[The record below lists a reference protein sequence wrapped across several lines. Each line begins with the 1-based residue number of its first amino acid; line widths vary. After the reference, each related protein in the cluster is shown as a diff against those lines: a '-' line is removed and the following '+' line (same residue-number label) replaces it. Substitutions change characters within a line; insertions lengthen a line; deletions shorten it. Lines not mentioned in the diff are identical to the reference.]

1 MTWETWK
8 MSKSRRQSST
18 SLPRTGFPD
27 HNFDDVDDDDDADDV
42 DDDDIDD
49 DDNGDEGSC
58 LPAIQRLA
66 FLIIL
71 IIMTIMK
78 ILVMII
84 LMMIMPNCQ
93 EYLCSNVQNLK
104 LRNGNDWK
112 ILVEVLLEYNCQLWC
127 QSFYICISEFC

>member
-1 MTWETWK
+1 MLI
-8 MSKSRRQSST
+8 QYC
-18 SLPRTGFPD
+18 D
-27 HNFDDVDDDDDADDV
+27 HELYNHHDNDGDDVDDDDDADDV

-93 EYLCSNVQNLK
+93 EYMCSNVQNLK

-112 ILVEVLLEYNCQLWC
+112 IWWK
-127 QSFYICISEFC
+127 FCWNLTASYGVSLFIFVFQNFVKFVFV